1 MQGFRP
7 RAEQRH
13 INGGTTCRG
22 ATSALLR
29 SGGRSSGTLAEQLF
43 RMFRSGGIPVMQ
55 DDAISPSA
63 FD

>member
-43 RMFRSGGIPVMQ
+43 RMFRSGGIPEPLVCRL
-55 DDAISPSA
+55 
-63 FD
+63 